1 MNKKYFIAI
10 LLLAGLYFFTRLT
23 YLTKLPIFTD
33 EAIYI
38 RWSQIALQ
46 DQAQRFISLEDGKQP
61 LFIWLM
67 LPFLK
72 YISDP
77 LLAGRL
83 VSVIAG
89 GVTLASLILLT
100 KKLFSQ
106 KISLLCG
113 FLYIISPF
121 FLQYDRLAL
130 YDSLTSALI
139 ITALFLSYLLA
150 LYPRLDRALLLG
162 LTVGAGLLTK
172 SSTQFSL
179 ILTPATLLLFNW
191 KKPFLARFL
200 KWIGL
205 MFIVIILA
213 WLFQTLL
220 RLSPLN
226 HMVKLKNYQFLVSFS
241 EFFSHPFVRFLG
253 NLSGLY
259 HWTSTYLTWPYIF
272 FLLIGILLGLKKYF
286 LKTLLLLI
294 WWAIPFFALAAFA
307 KILYPRFVLF
317 MFLPLLPIIA
327 LGLNEMVNF
336 FINKIKIVHSRFVYL
351 FICLFVSYPIYFSSQ
366 IIFNPLN
373 APLPTVDRNQ
383 LLDDWPSGYGVQE
396 IIEILKQKS
405 LDQTIF
411 VGTEGTFGLT
421 PSAFL
426 IYLKDN
432 QRIQLKGYWPINSG
446 IPELIDIAKTGKPTY
461 VIFKDTQKPESIWPI
476 AKIAEF
482 RKGRGSVFM
491 SLYQVIPRY

>member
-10 LLLAGLYFFTRLT
+10 LLLAGLYFLTRLT

-72 YISDP
+72 YIPDP

-83 VSVIAG
+83 ISVIAG
-89 GVTLASLILLT
+89 SITLAVLIFLTNKLFGKKVSLI
-100 KKLFSQ
+100 
-106 KISLLCG
+106 CG
-113 FLYIISPF
+113 LLYIISPF

-150 LYPRLDRALLLG
+150 LFPRLDWALLLG

-179 ILTPATLLLFNW
+179 ILTPAALLLFNW
-191 KKPFLARFL
+191 KKPFSIRLL
-200 KWIGL
+200 KWIC
-205 MFIVIILA
+205 FISTASILA
-213 WLFQTLL
+213 LLFQTLL

-241 EFFSHPFVRFLG
+241 EFFSHPFARFLG

-259 HWTSTYLTWPYIF
+259 HWTSIYFTWPYIF
-272 FLLIGILLGLKKYF
+272 LLLIGIVFGFRKHPRKILM
-286 LKTLLLLI
+286 LLI

-317 MFLPLLPIIA
+317 MLLPLLPITA

-336 FINKIKIVHSRFVYL
+336 LINKIKIVHSRFVYL

-432 QRIQLKGYWPINSG
+432 PSIQLKGYWPISSG
-446 IPELIDIAKTGKPTY
+446 IPELIDIANTGKSTY
-461 VIFKDTQKPESIWPI
+461 VIFKDTQKPEPIWPLI
-476 AKIAEF
+476 KVAEF
-482 RKGRGSVFM
+482 RKGSGNVFM
-491 SLYQVIPRY
+491 SLYQVLPKK